1 MNGPKARSSSE
12 TSAARPRSALLL
24 LTVFFTNLL
33 ALACQVIWLRKLSY
47 LFGSTAVVFSTVLAV
62 FLLGL
67 ALGSLL
73 VGRVADRSARPWR
86 LLGRLEIGLGVFCL
100 LSMPIFDL
108 GRRLYLAVFPGDL
121 APLPAA
127 LAKLLVVLVAMI
139 GPPMAIGA
147 VFPLAVRLR
156 GRDLGSLGHDLSWVY
171 GLDTLGAALGALL
184 AGFFL
189 VPELGLSASTWL
201 LGLAAV
207 GLGLVILSAK
217 GRESRREQTARRP
230 VEGPPASASTSES
243 AAEAAPAL
251 GEGTLAAIFATFFLS
266 GGAALLLETGWN
278 RFFSLLNG
286 THVYSTST
294 VLAGF
299 LTGIGAGSLLMGRW
313 IGRLRNPFA
322 AVAYLYAAT
331 ALCGM
336 LVFRSEGLFT
346 RAYFAIFHRAAGYY
360 AFQLGVGLVILLI
373 VGLATLAMGAN
384 FPLVARLATRGAA
397 DRGASAG
404 RIFFANTLGAVL
416 GALTAELVLL
426 PAWGFSGLMV
436 TTLAVYVVATIV
448 FLALSPGERR
458 WLHLAACAALLG
470 AAVLLSPAMLPL
482 QMPYQALYYHGLR
495 AGSLAAYEKEQRDL
509 RLVDQRQG
517 FYGQV
522 AVARLGPDLLLKH
535 NGKTDA
541 STSIRDNRTQLLLGH
556 LPLLFHPNPRR
567 VLAIGL
573 GGGFTLRAVVHHPE
587 PQSITV
593 AEIDPLVVEAA
604 RRWFAPYNDRA
615 LEDPRVRVVTN
626 DGRNFID
633 GTSERFDVITSEPPN
648 IWVSG
653 ASGLFTQE
661 FYRSAAAHLTASG
674 ILCQWAPLYEMQ
686 REDFRTMLHT
696 ITTVFPEVTFWQV
709 GTDVILLASKSPF
722 QIELEPT
729 KARLRSS
736 ALARDFTSMGLTGR
750 GVLELLNSPAV
761 RPDQVPAFLGRED
774 ALNVD
779 DQPVLEFSTAR
790 NLFELAKKR

>member
-1 MNGPKARSSSE
+1 M
-12 TSAARPRSALLL
+12 LL

-33 ALACQVIWLRKLSY
+33 GLACQVIWLRKLSY

-73 VGRVADRSARPWR
+73 AGRAVDRSARPWR
-86 LLGRLEIGLGVFCL
+86 LLGRLEIGLGVYCL

-139 GPPMAIGA
+139 GPTMAIGA

-156 GRDLGSLGHDLSWVY
+156 GRDLGSLGHDLSRVY

-217 GRESRREQTARRP
+217 GREGRQGQTARRP
-230 VEGPPASASTSES
+230 AEIPPVSASASGS
-243 AAEAAPAL
+243 APIME
-251 GEGTLAAIFATFFLS
+251 EGTLAALFVTFFLS
-266 GGAALLLETGWN
+266 GAAALLLETGWN

-313 IGRLRNPFA
+313 IDRLRNPFA
-322 AVAYLYAAT
+322 AVAYLYAVI

-346 RAYFAIFHRAAGYY
+346 RAYFAIFQATSGYY
-360 AFQLGVGLVILLI
+360 AFQLGVGLVVILI
-373 VGLATLAMGAN
+373 VFLATLAMGAN
-384 FPLVARLATRGAA
+384 FPLVARLAARGAA
-397 DRGASAG
+397 ERGTSAG
-404 RIFFANTLGAVL
+404 RVFFANTLGAVV
-416 GALTAELVLL
+416 GALLAELVLL

-458 WLHLAACAALLG
+458 WIHLAACAALLG
-470 AAVLLSPAMLPL
+470 AAVLLSPAMLPF
-482 QMPYQALYYHGLR
+482 QMPYEALYYHGVR
-495 AGSLAAYEKEQRDL
+495 AGSLRQYEKEQRDL

-541 STSIRDNRTQLLLGH
+541 STSMRDNRTQLLLGH

-573 GGGFTLRAVVHHPE
+573 GGGFTLRAIVHHPE

-674 ILCQWAPLYEMQ
+674 ILCQWVPLYEMQ

-761 RPDQVPAFLGRED
+761 RPDQVPAFLGRVD
-774 ALNVD
+774 AVNVD

-790 NLFELAKKR
+790 NLFELAKKK